1 MDYTLSYLLAI
12 RCYNSTPRH
21 WSTISPSALH
31 YAYRQWLP
39 TDPPTNF
46 PSVDWGKL
54 EIEYLN
60 FDYLTYVQSLLSALS
75 DLREKTKASV
85 QVYIDSWRSKQ
96 ADLRERSIK
105 ETPQDYRLSLYDLV
119 CTTEV
124 ANSIGGY
131 QNSNWR
137 GSLTVVRLAGTSMV
151 YLFDGTERLP
161 NDRTTMAVTY
171 KFRVIGTLF
180 KVVPL
185 MEVSSTPRSRTWF
198 RPKLCRTWSMITSRT
213 VFESIKMLSVACLQC
228 RTMPTA
234 QISPR
239 FFFDKLKIRSP
250 RPEVID
256 ATSLCLV
263 VKTPL

>member
-1 MDYTLSYLLAI
+1 
-12 RCYNSTPRH
+12 
-21 WSTISPSALH
+21 
-31 YAYRQWLP
+31 
-39 TDPPTNF
+39 
-46 PSVDWGKL
+46 
-54 EIEYLN
+54 
-60 FDYLTYVQSLLSALS
+60 
-75 DLREKTKASV
+75 EKTKASV

-96 ADLRERSIK
+96 AELRERSIK

-137 GSLTVVRLAGTSMV
+137 GPLTVVRLAGTSMV

-171 KFRVIGTLF
+171 KL
-180 KVVPL
+180 KLVPL

-198 RPKLCRTWSMITSRT
+198 RSKLCRTWSMITSRR

-228 RTMPTA
+228 RTMPMA
-234 QISPR
+234 RIGPR
-239 FFFDKLKIRSP
+239 FFFDKLKIRSL

-256 ATSLCLV
+256 ATPLYLV